1 MKLPGPYYKAHS
13 SPQTFWHQ
21 GPGAWRTGFLETGGV
36 GVGWFQDD
44 SSALHSLHFISII
57 FHFSDFILMSATH
70 VCIPFL
76 HIKTKGPHSK
86 PQHPEKGVDK
96 S

>member
-57 FHFSDFILMSATH
+57 ITSAAAQIIRHWILEAGD
-70 VCIPFL
+70 P
-76 HIKTKGPHSK
+76 
-86 PQHPEKGVDK
+86 
-96 S
+96 